1 MKYRK
6 LGRTGLDVSE
16 IGFGSWAIGGS
27 GYGPTRDEDSIEALE
42 TAWEH
47 GINFYDTADTYGHG
61 HSEEILSGFLKSKD
75 RSKIFIASKAGWD
88 FYHQPSRKV
97 FTPEHLYFA
106 CEQSLKRLGAGHID
120 LYQLHNPDAEQ
131 IRAGEAVGAL
141 EKLKEQGKIRFIGIS
156 VHREEEALAA
166 LQDKR
171 VDVIQLI
178 FNMLDQRM
186 ADNVLDLCKEAGV
199 GVIAREPLACGML
212 TGKYT
217 ADHTFGREDHRK
229 RWTKEKLA
237 LDVKKIE
244 LIRSILSTERLPLSQ
259 AALEYV
265 LDFDAVSVA
274 IPGAKTK
281 AQVLENLQ
289 ATEDPMLR
297 IQEAS
302 QIRDLYKKDKIF
314 TEGLIP
320 R

>member
-27 GYGPTRDEDSIEALE
+27 GYGPTSDEASVLALE
-42 TAWEH
+42 TAWER
-47 GINFYDTADTYGHG
+47 GVNFYDTADTYGHG
-61 HSEEILSGFLKSKD
+61 HSEEILSGFLKGKD
-75 RSKIFIASKAGWD
+75 RSKIVIASKAGWD
-88 FYHQPSRKV
+88 FYNEPSRKV
-97 FTPEHLYFA
+97 FTPEHIHFA
-106 CEQSLKRLGAGHID
+106 CEQSLKRLSAGYID
-120 LYQLHNPDAEQ
+120 LYQLHNPSAQQ
-131 IRAGEAVGAL
+131 ISAGEAVGAL

-156 VHREEEALAA
+156 VHRVEEALAA
-166 LQDKR
+166 LADRR
-171 VDVIQLI
+171 VDSIQLI

-186 ADNVLDLCKEAGV
+186 AEKVFDLCKEAGV
-199 GVIAREPLACGML
+199 AVIAREPLACGML

-217 ADHTFGREDHRK
+217 ADHEFGREDHRR

-237 LDVKKIE
+237 LDVRKIE
-244 LIRSILSTERLPLSQ
+244 LIRSILATERLPLAQ
-259 AALEYV
+259 AALEYI
-265 LDFDAVSVA
+265 LDFDAVSAA

-281 AQVLENLQ
+281 AQVLENLR

-302 QIRDLYKKDKIF
+302 QIRDLYKKDRIF
-314 TEGLIP
+314 TEGLNP